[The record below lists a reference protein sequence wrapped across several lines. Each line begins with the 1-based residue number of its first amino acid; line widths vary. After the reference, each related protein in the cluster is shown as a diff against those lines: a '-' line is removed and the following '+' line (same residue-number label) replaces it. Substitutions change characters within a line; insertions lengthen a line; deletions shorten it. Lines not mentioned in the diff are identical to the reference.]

1 MAAITITLDDDTQ
14 RILDKMVKEAG
25 IGESDVITRAIRIA
39 NPSLTQVFESG
50 YNLGG

>member
-39 NPSLTQVFESG
+39 NGSFVTQV
-50 YNLGG
+50 LGPKGVV